1 MLGEI
6 FTNVVNAAHKSTR
19 NNNAKKR
26 YTLDGNSPFKSEF
39 IVVGCY
45 GFKKF
50 NKLVE
55 KYKEQGFRLYTKP
68 YIKHT
73 YSRKYGKGIYVSCT
87 MRRVTATYED
97 FPYGS
102 IAAQKRADD
111 DRGRMK
117 EIEETWDSLPKAV
130 KTGIAGTAAVGAVA
144 LGGYVLKELWD
155 NL

>member
-1 MLGEI
+1 MLGGI
-6 FTNVVNAAHKSTR
+6 FTNVVDAAYKSTR
-19 NNNAKKR
+19 NNNAKKC
-26 YTLDGNSPFKSEF
+26 YTLDGNSPFKSET

-45 GFKKF
+45 GIKKF

-55 KYKEQGFRLYTKP
+55 KYKKQGFKLYTNP

-73 YSRKYGKGIYVSCT
+73 YSRKYGKGIYISCT
-87 MRRVTATYED
+87 MGRVTTTYED
-97 FPYGS
+97 FPFGS

-111 DRGRMK
+111 ERDRMK
-117 EIEETWDSLPKAV
+117 EIDETWESLPKAV